1 MLPINKRPDA
11 QVDHVPGRAVVV
23 AHEVE
28 GHGNVGMAVVQTQ
41 IVLGHKRQK
50 KRHRECLHND
60 ATTGHDNKN
69 FLTGLHLYSSDAS
82 CTALSQV
89 AAPFPQTL
97 STSSFQYLQH
107 E

>member
-1 MLPINKRPDA
+1 
-11 QVDHVPGRAVVV
+11 
-23 AHEVE
+23 
-28 GHGNVGMAVVQTQ
+28 MATWEWQLSKHRLCLDT
-41 IVLGHKRQK
+41 KDK
-50 KRHRECLHND
+50 KRHHECSDND
-60 ATTGHDNKN
+60 AMTGYNNKK

-89 AAPFPQTL
+89 AAPLPQTL